1 MGTMRILDSTGD
13 TTVTWAPDD
22 PASLLEAEAL
32 FDRLR
37 SERKIPFA
45 RVVGAPAREA
55 ERIARFDPDAEE
67 IVWVRPVAG
76 G

>member
-1 MGTMRILDSTGD
+1 MGTMRILDRTGD
-13 TTVTWAPDD
+13 TMVAWSLDD
-22 PASLLEAEAL
+22 PASLAEAEAL

-37 SERKIPFA
+37 AERKIPFA
-45 RVVGAPAREA
+45 RAAGAPAADA
-55 ERIARFDPDAEE
+55 ERGRTFDPTAEE